1 MCFYYK
7 PKPITPKKKKK
18 KKCTISK
25 ESCIIL
31 TKAKKKK
38 KLKTSLMNEY
48 NLLGKKKYNQ
58 YN

>member
-7 PKPITPKKKKK
+7 PKPITPKKKK

-31 TKAKKKK
+31 TKAKKK